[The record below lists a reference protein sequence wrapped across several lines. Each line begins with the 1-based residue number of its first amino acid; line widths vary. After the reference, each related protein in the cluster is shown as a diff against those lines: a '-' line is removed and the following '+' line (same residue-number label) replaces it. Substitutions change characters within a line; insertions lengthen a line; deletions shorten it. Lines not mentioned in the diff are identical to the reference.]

1 MLVQC
6 IGTGSSGNA
15 LALYSNSGKIFLLD
29 LGLSVKE
36 IKKAINFRTSDIAG
50 AVVTHEH
57 SDHSKSLKD
66 FENMGV
72 KVFKPYAENNGIK
85 KMQFNDFYVQCFQ
98 LPHNGTTNFGF
109 YIKADNQKLLYMT
122 DFEYCPF
129 IFKKQNINHILIE
142 CNYIKEMIGPY
153 LVNLE
158 HKVKGHCSLDTCK
171 GFVEVNKTSYLRTVL
186 LLHMGYGSDDDRM
199 IKEVKEVAGN
209 KVFVDCARPNMK
221 IELNECPF

>member
-6 IGTGSSGNA
+6 IGTGSSGNV
-15 LALYSNSGKIFLLD
+15 LALYSNSGKILLLD

-85 KMQFNDFYVQCFQ
+85 
-98 LPHNGTTNFGF
+98 
-109 YIKADNQKLLYMT
+109 
-122 DFEYCPF
+122 
-129 IFKKQNINHILIE
+129 
-142 CNYIKEMIGPY
+142 
-153 LVNLE
+153 
-158 HKVKGHCSLDTCK
+158 
-171 GFVEVNKTSYLRTVL
+171 
-186 LLHMGYGSDDDRM
+186 
-199 IKEVKEVAGN
+199 
-209 KVFVDCARPNMK
+209 
-221 IELNECPF
+221 